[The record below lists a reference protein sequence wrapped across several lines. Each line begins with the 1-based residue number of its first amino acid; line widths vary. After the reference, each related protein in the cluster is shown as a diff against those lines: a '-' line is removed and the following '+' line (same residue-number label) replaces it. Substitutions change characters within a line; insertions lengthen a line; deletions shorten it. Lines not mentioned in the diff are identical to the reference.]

1 MQPCLGLDRDS
12 DGQTGVLDRC
22 FLLSEIAA
30 ISRRWTKVSGEVS
43 DHAWFRY
50 NAALARDRI

>member
-1 MQPCLGLDRDS
+1 MQPCLGMDRDL

-22 FLLSEIAA
+22 FLLPERAA
-30 ISRRWTKVSGEVS
+30 INWCWTKVSGEVS

-50 NAALARDRI
+50 NVALARDRI